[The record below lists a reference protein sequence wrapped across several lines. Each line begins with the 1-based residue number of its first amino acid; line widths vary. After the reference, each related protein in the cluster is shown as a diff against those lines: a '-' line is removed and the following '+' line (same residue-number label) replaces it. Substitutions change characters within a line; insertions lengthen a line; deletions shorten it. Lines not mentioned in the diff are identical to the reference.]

1 MKSAHTV
8 EEYQQYGNTVVLI
21 DYSGEIWKK
30 IPIFTTEDLLR
41 RLEEYKGKTDF
52 SIGFFD
58 SRHVNHPPVRKKR
71 NKAPYDF
78 EQAPNLCAERKKR
91 LLRETQQPEVL
102 DYKK

>member
-8 EEYQQYGNTVVLI
+8 EEYQQYGNTVMLI

-41 RLEEYKGKTDF
+41 RLEEYKGRTDF

-58 SRHVNHPPVRKKR
+58 SRHVNHPPVRNKGTKHPMILSKLR
-71 NKAPYDF
+71 NF
-78 EQAPNLCAERKKR
+78 MCCAEK
-91 LLRETQQPEVL
+91 TVIS
-102 DYKK
+102 